1 VNDLQQSPVECDSGL
16 QCQSFNYF
24 ISHILLHMLTLEKL
38 PVDEM
43 TPEAMKVDEM
53 TPEAM
58 KVINVVIV
66 GYIMYDV

>member
-1 VNDLQQSPVECDSGL
+1 
-16 QCQSFNYF
+16 
-24 ISHILLHMLTLEKL
+24 
-38 PVDEM
+38 
-43 TPEAMKVDEM
+43 MKVDEM